1 MTNGGQWTARTIA
14 VRSGLLLVTAVSLYL
29 LMPSLLEV
37 FTSWREL
44 FELQPAWLAAAFGFE
59 AASFLAVWQLQ
70 RIALGTHS
78 WFAVG
83 TSQLA
88 GNAVSRIVPGGMA
101 TSGALQYRML
111 ARAGI
116 PSGRIASALTAT
128 SGLLFGTLVALPLLA
143 IPAVIGGTPVDDSL
157 EQSLWLGA
165 VAFFL
170 MLAAGVAAFVFD
182 RPLRLVGRA
191 IEPLLRAVRRPSPG
205 LPDRLVA
212 ERDAIKAA
220 LGERWKMALMAAVGK
235 WLFDYLALVAA
246 LYAVG
251 TDAHPS
257 LVLLAYVAA
266 SFLGM
271 IPLTPG
277 GLGFV
282 EAGLTGALALAGVPA
297 GAGVVATLAYRLV
310 SFWLPIPAGGAAYW
324 LFGRRYP
331 GQQPATSPPARA

>member
-1 MTNGGQWTARTIA
+1 MNGGPWTLRTIV
-14 VRSGLLLVTAVSLYL
+14 VRAGFLLVTAVSLYL
-29 LMPSLLEV
+29 LMPSLLDV
-37 FTSWREL
+37 FTSWRQL
-44 FELQPAWLAAAFGFE
+44 FDLQPAWLAGAVGFE
-59 AASFLAVWQLQ
+59 AASFLAVWELQ

-88 GNAVSRIVPGGMA
+88 GNAFGRIVPGGMA

-116 PSGRIASALTAT
+116 PGGRIASALTAT

-143 IPAVIGGTPVDDSL
+143 VPAMIGGTPVDDSL
-157 EQSLWLGA
+157 EQSLWLGGA
-165 VAFFL
+165 AFVVL
-170 MLAAGVAAFVFD
+170 LLAGVATFVFD
-182 RPLRLVGRA
+182 GPLRLVGRVL
-191 IEPLLRAVRRPSPG
+191 EPVLRALRRPSDG
-205 LPDRLVA
+205 LSERLVS
-212 ERDAIKAA
+212 ERDSIRVA
-220 LGERWKMALMAAVGK
+220 LGERWKMALAAAVGK

-246 LYAVG
+246 LYATG

-257 LVLLAYVAA
+257 LVLLAYVVA

-297 GAGVVATLAYRLV
+297 SAAVVATLAYRLA
-310 SFWLPIPAGGAAYW
+310 SFWLPIPAGAAAYW
-324 LFGRRYP
+324 LFDRRYP
-331 GQQPATSPPARA
+331 VPETATSPPARA